1 MKGVAGWRTSAGPA
15 RCLRLRARGHRPST
29 ISSNPHLTSFSLVDI
44 LSHGRACALMNPYYL
59 VFFAPAIMEPLRL
72 VAEVYRD
79 AGYLQGDPSKMNAK
93 ELGTATAEAMFA
105 FAKRINFPTRLTEVK
120 GFTQGHIDLQET
132 LCDTVLAAMLAHPQV
147 VAARV
152 STRKPDVY
160 DDCDA
165 VGVETFRHKPPR
177 P

>member
-1 MKGVAGWRTSAGPA
+1 VALRVGAIQSAYIPWRGYFDFIASVDLFVIYDDVPYSKNSWRNRNRIKTP
-15 RCLRLRARGHRPST
+15 RGMEW
-29 ISSNPHLTSFSLVDI
+29 LTVPV
-44 LSHGRACALMNPYYL
+44 HGRLNDR
-59 VFFAPAIMEPLRL
+59 ID
-72 VAEVYRD
+72 EVVNYDFVRD
-79 AGYLQGDPSKMNAK
+79 
-93 ELGTATAEAMFA
+93 EVT
-105 FAKRINFPTRLTEVK
+105 RIV
-120 GFTQGHIDLQET
+120 TQGHIDLQET